1 MFLKMER
8 LLLKTN
14 KLQIT
19 ALLTSIVVS
28 TIIGASCSE
37 QVNDSKPDSISETNN
52 VINESNE
59 SNGEFNAQFI
69 VGSDLAAHRERFSV
83 ITLNDG
89 RIMAIGGKAIGL
101 RNVEMGNFEAST
113 ELLDITTMTWELT
126 GEMNEKRKS
135 PGLAQLNDQTVIA
148 AGGTGAAKVPLNSV
162 EIWTPGTEEWQH
174 IESMNNARD
183 SMAYVLLADGR
194 FILTG
199 GKSIDKKGVLISSIK
214 ECEIYDPKTGKWIEV
229 APMHEER
236 VNHTATLLNDG
247 NVLVVGGGK
256 EDGPYSKTVELY
268 DPRRDV
274 WFQLDPISVGRALH
288 TATKLMD
295 GRILIV
301 GGRGKKTST
310 EIYDPRNKTWM
321 NSGET
326 EHPRAEHS
334 AIRMLDGNILITGGI
349 GHLVQIE
356 LYNAKTNSWSTI
368 SRLSIGRYRHSSAIM
383 DNGTIVVMGGIS
395 QDGILASTETLSFS
409 GKIIELPDIAY
420 DGDLYGFNEHEGSV
434 DGNVNEAIN
443 SEEGKAPIATA
454 KPVVT
459 TTSLNLSEPVD
470 QVPGVGTTNVQLA
483 VPVRLTQ
490 GKEIVA
496 PDSLQRG
503 IAVKFM
509 YIVEDTRCSDCD
521 DPGQA
526 VIRINLRVPS
536 GPLGESDMI
545 LTGNK
550 STPYV
555 KKFGRYSVVF
565 VSLEPS
571 PGTTIESN
579 PEQAI
584 ATLAVIE

>member
-1 MFLKMER
+1 M
-8 LLLKTN
+8 
-14 KLQIT
+14 T

-37 QVNDSKPDSISETNN
+37 QVIDSKAESISETNN

-59 SNGEFNAQFI
+59 SNRESNTKFI
-69 VGSDLAAHRERFSV
+69 IGSDLGAHRERFSV
-83 ITLNDG
+83 IKLNDG

-101 RNVEMGNFEAST
+101 RNVEMGNFEDST
-113 ELLDITTMTWELT
+113 ELLDIATMTWKLT
-126 GEMNEKRKS
+126 GKMNEKRQS
-135 PGLAQLNDQTVIA
+135 PGVAQLNDRTVIT

-162 EIWTPGTEEWQH
+162 EIWNPNTEEWQH
-174 IESMNNARD
+174 TTPMNTARD
-183 SMAYVLLADGR
+183 SMGYVLLPDGR
-194 FILTG
+194 FMVTG
-199 GKSIDKKGVLISSIK
+199 GKSIDKKGVLISYIK
-214 ECEIYDPKTGKWIEV
+214 ECEIYDPETEQWIEI

-247 NVLVVGGGK
+247 NILVVGGGK

-268 DPRRDV
+268 DIRRDI
-274 WFQLDPISVGRALH
+274 WILLEPMSVGRALH
-288 TATKLMD
+288 TATKLLD
-295 GRILIV
+295 GRVLIV

-310 EIYDPRNKTWM
+310 EIYDPRNKKWSS
-321 NSGET
+321 SGDT
-326 EHPRAEHS
+326 EYPRAEHS
-334 AIRMLDGNILITGGI
+334 AIRLPDGSILITGGL
-349 GHLVQIE
+349 GQLAQVE
-356 LYNAKTNSWSTI
+356 LYSSRANSWSTI
-368 SRLSIGRYRHSSAIM
+368 SQLSTGRYRHNSTVLDDGTAIV
-383 DNGTIVVMGGIS
+383 IGGIS
-395 QDGILASTETLSFS
+395 KDGILASTEILNFS
-409 GKIIELPDIAY
+409 GEIIKLPDISY
-420 DGDLYGFNEHEGSV
+420 DSDLYGFNEHEGSTT
-434 DGNVNEAIN
+434 GNEALN
-443 SEEGKAPIATA
+443 SKESEAVIATA
-454 KPVVT
+454 TPAVT
-459 TTSLNLSEPVD
+459 TNSLNLSEPVD

-503 IAVKFM
+503 IAVEFM
-509 YIVEDTRCSDCD
+509 YIIEDTRCSDCGD
-521 DPGQA
+521 QGQA

-545 LTGNK
+545 LTGDP

-565 VSLEPS
+565 VSLEPG
-571 PGTTIESN
+571 PGTTIEEN

>member
-1 MFLKMER
+1 M
-8 LLLKTN
+8 
-14 KLQIT
+14 T

-37 QVNDSKPDSISETNN
+37 QVIDSKAESISETNN

-59 SNGEFNAQFI
+59 PNRESNTQFI
-69 VGSDLAAHRERFSV
+69 IGSDLRAHRERFSV

-101 RNVEMGNFEAST
+101 RNVEMGNFEDST
-113 ELLDITTMTWELT
+113 ELLDIATMTWKLT
-126 GEMNEKRKS
+126 GKMNEKRKS
-135 PGLAQLNDQTVIA
+135 PGVAQLNDQTVIT

-162 EIWTPGTEEWQH
+162 EIWNPNTEEWQH
-174 IESMNNARD
+174 TTPMNTARD
-183 SMAYVLLADGR
+183 SMGYVLLPDGR
-194 FILTG
+194 FMVTG
-199 GKSIDKKGVLISSIK
+199 GKSIDKKGVLISYIK
-214 ECEIYDPKTGKWIEV
+214 ECEIYDPETEQWIEI

-247 NVLVVGGGK
+247 NILVVGGGK

-268 DPRRDV
+268 DIRRDI
-274 WFQLDPISVGRALH
+274 WILLEPMSVGRAMH
-288 TATKLMD
+288 TATKLLD
-295 GRILIV
+295 GRVLIV

-310 EIYDPRNKTWM
+310 EIYDPRNKKWSS
-321 NSGET
+321 SGDT
-326 EHPRAEHS
+326 EYPRAEHS
-334 AIRMLDGNILITGGI
+334 AIRLPDGSILITGGI
-349 GHLVQIE
+349 GQLTQVE
-356 LYNAKTNSWSTI
+356 LYSSRVNSWSTI
-368 SRLSIGRYRHSSAIM
+368 SQLSTGRYRHNSIVLDDGTAIV
-383 DNGTIVVMGGIS
+383 IGGIS
-395 QDGILASTETLSFS
+395 KDGILASTETLNFS
-409 GKIIELPDIAY
+409 GEIIKLPDISY
-420 DGDLYGFNEHEGSV
+420 DSDLYGCNEYEGYAA
-434 DGNVNEAIN
+434 GNEALN
-443 SEEGKAPIATA
+443 SKESEAVIATA
-454 KPVVT
+454 TPAVT
-459 TTSLNLSEPVD
+459 TASLNLSEPVD

-503 IAVKFM
+503 IAVEFM
-509 YIVEDTRCSDCD
+509 YIIEDTRCSDCGD
-521 DPGQA
+521 QGQA

-545 LTGNK
+545 LTGDP

-565 VSLEPS
+565 VSLEPG
-571 PGTTIESN
+571 PGTTIKEN

-584 ATLAVIE
+584 ATLAVIQ

>member
-1 MFLKMER
+1 M
-8 LLLKTN
+8 
-14 KLQIT
+14 T

-37 QVNDSKPDSISETNN
+37 QVIDSKAESISETNN

-59 SNGEFNAQFI
+59 PNRESNTQFI
-69 VGSDLAAHRERFSV
+69 IGSDLGAHRERFSV

-101 RNVEMGNFEAST
+101 RNVEMGNFEDST
-113 ELLDITTMTWELT
+113 ELLDIATMTWKLT

-135 PGLAQLNDQTVIA
+135 PGVAQLNDQTVIT

-162 EIWTPGTEEWQH
+162 EIWNPNTEEWQH
-174 IESMNNARD
+174 TTPMNTARD
-183 SMAYVLLADGR
+183 SMGYVLLPDGR
-194 FILTG
+194 FMVTG
-199 GKSIDKKGVLISSIK
+199 GKSIDKKGVLISYIK
-214 ECEIYDPKTGKWIEV
+214 ECEIYDPETEQWIEI

-247 NVLVVGGGK
+247 NILVVGGGK

-268 DPRRDV
+268 DIRRDI
-274 WFQLDPISVGRALH
+274 WILLEPMSVGRAMH
-288 TATKLMD
+288 TATKLLD
-295 GRILIV
+295 GRVLIV

-310 EIYDPRNKTWM
+310 EIYDPRNKKWSS
-321 NSGET
+321 SGDT
-326 EHPRAEHS
+326 EYPRAEHS
-334 AIRMLDGNILITGGI
+334 AIRLPDGSILITGGI
-349 GHLVQIE
+349 GQLTQVE
-356 LYNAKTNSWSTI
+356 LYSSRVNSWSTI
-368 SRLSIGRYRHSSAIM
+368 SQLSTGRYRHNSIVLDDGTAIV
-383 DNGTIVVMGGIS
+383 IGGIS
-395 QDGILASTETLSFS
+395 KDGILASTETLNFS
-409 GKIIELPDIAY
+409 GEIIKLPDISY
-420 DGDLYGFNEHEGSV
+420 DSDLYGFNEYEGYAA
-434 DGNVNEAIN
+434 GNEALN
-443 SEEGKAPIATA
+443 SKESEAVIATA
-454 KPVVT
+454 TPAVT
-459 TTSLNLSEPVD
+459 TASLNLSEPVD

-503 IAVKFM
+503 IAVEFM
-509 YIVEDTRCSDCD
+509 YIIEDTRCSDCGD
-521 DPGQA
+521 QGQA

-545 LTGNK
+545 LTGDP

-565 VSLEPS
+565 VSLEPG
-571 PGTTIESN
+571 PGTTIKEN

-584 ATLAVIE
+584 ATLAVIQ

>member
-1 MFLKMER
+1 M
-8 LLLKTN
+8 
-14 KLQIT
+14 T

-37 QVNDSKPDSISETNN
+37 QVIDSKAESISETNN

-59 SNGEFNAQFI
+59 PNRESNTQFI
-69 VGSDLAAHRERFSV
+69 IGSDLRAHRERFSV

-101 RNVEMGNFEAST
+101 RNVEMGNFEDST
-113 ELLDITTMTWELT
+113 ELLDIATMTWKLT

-135 PGLAQLNDQTVIA
+135 PGVAQLNDQTVIT

-162 EIWTPGTEEWQH
+162 EIWNPNTEEWQH
-174 IESMNNARD
+174 TTPMNTARD
-183 SMAYVLLADGR
+183 SMGYVLLPDGR
-194 FILTG
+194 FMVTG
-199 GKSIDKKGVLISSIK
+199 GKSIDKKGVLISYIK
-214 ECEIYDPKTGKWIEV
+214 ECEIYDPETEQWIEI

-247 NVLVVGGGK
+247 NILVVGGGK

-268 DPRRDV
+268 DIRRDI
-274 WFQLDPISVGRALH
+274 WILLEPMSVGRAMH
-288 TATKLMD
+288 TATKLLD
-295 GRILIV
+295 GRVLIV

-310 EIYDPRNKTWM
+310 EIYDPRNKKWSS
-321 NSGET
+321 SGDT
-326 EHPRAEHS
+326 EYPRAEHS
-334 AIRMLDGNILITGGI
+334 AIRLPDGSILITGGI
-349 GHLVQIE
+349 GQLTQVE
-356 LYNAKTNSWSTI
+356 LYSSRVNSWSTI
-368 SRLSIGRYRHSSAIM
+368 SQLSTGRYRHNSIVLDDGTAIV
-383 DNGTIVVMGGIS
+383 IGGIS
-395 QDGILASTETLSFS
+395 KDGILASTETLNFS
-409 GKIIELPDIAY
+409 GEIIKLPDISY
-420 DGDLYGFNEHEGSV
+420 DSDLYGFNEYEGYAA
-434 DGNVNEAIN
+434 GNEALN
-443 SEEGKAPIATA
+443 SKESEAVIATA
-454 KPVVT
+454 TPAVT
-459 TTSLNLSEPVD
+459 TASLNLSEPVD

-503 IAVKFM
+503 IAVEFM
-509 YIVEDTRCSDCD
+509 YIIEDTRCSDCGD
-521 DPGQA
+521 QGQA

-545 LTGNK
+545 LTGDP

-565 VSLEPS
+565 VSLEPG
-571 PGTTIESN
+571 PGTTIKEN

-584 ATLAVIE
+584 ATLAVIQ